1 MYVNSNNTI
10 NSSYN
15 LIDINTNPDRK
26 LLKNQGISVIKDLIN
41 EREYIQLKPQT
52 EYDASNFFNEQLEL
66 FTNIRV

>member
-1 MYVNSNNTI
+1 MYVNANNTM

-41 EREYIQLKPQT
+41 ERKYMQLKPQT
-52 EYDASNFFNEQLEL
+52 ECNVRDFFYE
-66 FTNIRV
+66 

>member
-41 EREYIQLKPQT
+41 EREYMQLKPQA
-52 EYDASNFFNEQLEL
+52 EYNVRDFFY
-66 FTNIRV
+66 

>member
-41 EREYIQLKPQT
+41 ERQYTQLKPQI
-52 EYDASNFFNEQLEL
+52 ECNVRDFFNEQLEL
-66 FTNIRV
+66 